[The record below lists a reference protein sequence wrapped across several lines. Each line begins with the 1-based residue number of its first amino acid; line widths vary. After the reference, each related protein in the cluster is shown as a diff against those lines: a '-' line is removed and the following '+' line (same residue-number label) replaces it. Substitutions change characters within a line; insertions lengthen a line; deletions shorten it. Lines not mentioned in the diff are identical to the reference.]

1 MRQLVDKFSRT
12 NTTPRNAIFLPT
24 PKNDFLMSNPLEDA
38 AADSDGTERKD
49 SIGELKSPSAS
60 IQSTDLD
67 MLISPKS
74 MAALQSIDNFEEYGR
89 SSSLQQPTNLYPEGD
104 ISQTFQEN
112 AGHFGDYEDSCVD
125 AAVSLAKEVIFKLSS
140 SEAVMKML
148 MDGSSN
154 YVGGNTSA
162 SMSTGTHLAQIQRA
176 AHGGGG
182 LTTITG
188 PPIQG
193 LGHPLGKTLDLGNGF
208 ITGPSMQGLGPPLG
222 NGLTAGVS
230 LEKGLT
236 NMTDDMDFG
245 MLVKENSNA
254 SSVHFAA
261 KDEKIMPSDGS

>member
-24 PKNDFLMSNPLEDA
+24 PKNDFLMPNPLEDIG
-38 AADSDGTERKD
+38 ADVEVPVDSERKD
-49 SIGELKSPSAS
+49 SIGSSVELKSPSAS
-60 IQSTDLD
+60 LQSNDLD

-74 MAALQSIDNFEEYGR
+74 MAALQSIDNFEEYSR
-89 SSSLQQPTNLYPEGD
+89 TSSMQQPTNLYPEGD

-112 AGHFGDYEDSCVD
+112 AGHFGYYEDSCVD

-154 YVGGNTSA
+154 YAGGNSSS
-162 SMSTGTHLAQIQRA
+162 SMSTGTHLAQIQKS
-176 AHGGGG
+176 AHGNGSIS
-182 LTTITG
+182 TISG
-188 PPIQG
+188 PP
-193 LGHPLGKTLDLGNGF
+193 
-208 ITGPSMQGLGPPLG
+208 MQSLGPPLG

-236 NMTDDMDFG
+236 DDIDFT
-245 MLVKENSNA
+245 MLVKENSTA

-261 KDEKIMPSDGS
+261 KDEKIMPDTTFED